1 MRPNSDSRYFTAAL
15 LSILLGQCKEES
27 RIGWPNPPFLT
38 KLREYCETEI
48 IYKYC
53 PVPCETAAENGGSG
67 GCFRRRPRR
76 FRLLRQALTVLS
88 LHMQAASTVGI
99 SNSSQPSCSRDPAPP
114 LLSPAQAW
122 LSFGSGLLTLLT
134 HRGAVKTHLITI
146 VNF

>member
-1 MRPNSDSRYFTAAL
+1 VRPNSDSRYFTAAL

-38 KLREYCETEI
+38 KLREYCETEL

-88 LHMQAASTVGI
+88 LHMQAASLSESRILPNPHAHVT
-99 SNSSQPSCSRDPAPP
+99 PRRLCS
-114 LLSPAQAW
+114 AQLRPGSA
-122 LSFGSGLLTLLT
+122 FGSGLLTLLT